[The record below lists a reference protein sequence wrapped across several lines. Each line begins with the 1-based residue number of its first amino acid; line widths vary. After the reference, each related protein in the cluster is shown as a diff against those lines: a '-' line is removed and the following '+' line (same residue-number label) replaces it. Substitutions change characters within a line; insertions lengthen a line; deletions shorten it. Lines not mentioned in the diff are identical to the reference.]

1 MPQPATVTA
10 KMILALLEKQGYRCA
25 ISGRQLSPES
35 ASLDHIVPLS
45 RGGEHGIGNV
55 WIVDHVVNT
64 AKGTLTVEEFV
75 SMCRDITNHQTSLS
89 QPVAA

>member
-1 MPQPATVTA
+1 MPLPATVTA
-10 KMILALLEKQGYRCA
+10 KMILAMLEKQGFRCA
-25 ISGRQLSPES
+25 ISGRQLTPES
-35 ASLDHIVPLS
+35 ASLDHIVPLA
-45 RGGEHGIGNV
+45 RGGEHDLSNV

-75 SMCRDITNHQTSLS
+75 AMCRDITNHHAANA